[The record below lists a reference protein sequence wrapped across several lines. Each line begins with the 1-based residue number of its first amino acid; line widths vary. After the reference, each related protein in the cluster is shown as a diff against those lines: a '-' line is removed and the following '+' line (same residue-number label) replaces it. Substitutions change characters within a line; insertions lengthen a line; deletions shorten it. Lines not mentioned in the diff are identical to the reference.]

1 MLSGAVI
8 TPALL
13 PFIPV
18 KAFALK
24 GIITG
29 IGTSLFFILA
39 LPAAP
44 ISWKAGI
51 ALLLFMTAISSF
63 MAMNYTGTTPF
74 TSPSGV
80 EKEMKQYIPV
90 QAICLVLSTGIWIY
104 AAF

>member
-1 MLSGAVI
+1 MFSGAVV

-18 KAFALK
+18 KEFALK
-24 GIITG
+24 GTIAG
-29 IGTSLFFILA
+29 LGTALLFLFVF
-39 LPAAP
+39 PAAAA
-44 ISWKAGI
+44 SLKSGI
-51 ALLLFMTAISSF
+51 ALLLFTMTVSSV

-80 EKEMKQYIPV
+80 EKEMKRYIPIQFV
-90 QAICLVLSTGIWIY
+90 SLLLSTGMWIY